1 MSAEKVL
8 VTGGS
13 GFIGSHLTEKLL
25 SLGNEVVV
33 FDSVPIN
40 KAKNLEKVKNHKAL
54 TYVEGDIRNKKSLE
68 EATVGNVDKIF
79 HLAAVVGVYKY
90 LEDPL
95 KVIDVNIGGTRNI
108 IQLAH
113 KNKTKIIFTSTSE
126 IYGRNPS
133 VPWEEGSDRVLG
145 NTNVERWSYST
156 SKAACEYM
164 LLGMHKKHGLPVT
177 IIRYFN
183 IYGPRQHPRW
193 VISQNVHKTLRGEQP
208 LVYDG
213 GRQTRCFTYIDDAIE
228 GTITAAD
235 NQKADGEAFNIGS
248 DKETTMRETIE
259 LIIKVSG
266 KKVKWKGVDTKKQ
279 FGGKYEDIPR
289 RVPDVSKAKRVLGWR
304 ATTPLELGLKKTIE
318 WANKNKWWLAKK

>member
-1 MSAEKVL
+1 MNMERVL
-8 VTGGS
+8 ITGGS

-33 FDSVPIN
+33 FDSVPISQ
-40 KAKNLEKVKNHKAL
+40 ARNLEKIKNHKNL
-54 TYVEGDIRNKKSLE
+54 TYVEGDIRNKKDLE
-68 EATVGNVDKIF
+68 KVITDDVDKIF
-79 HLAAVVGVYKY
+79 HLAAIVGVYRY

-113 KNKTKIIFTSTSE
+113 KHKTKIIFTSTSE
-126 IYGRNPS
+126 IYGKNPR
-133 VPWEEGSDRVLG
+133 VPWEEVSDRVLG

-164 LLGMHKKHGLPVT
+164 LLGMHKNHGLPIT

-183 IYGPRQHPRW
+183 VYGPRQHPKW
-193 VISQNVHKTLRGEQP
+193 VISQNVHKALRGERP

-228 GTITAAD
+228 GTIMAA
-235 NQKADGEAFNIGS
+235 NNPKANGEAFNIGS
-248 DKETTMRETIE
+248 DNEITMRDAIE

-266 KKVKWKGVDTKKQ
+266 KKVKWKDVDTKKQ

-289 RVPDVSKAKRVLGWR
+289 RVPDVSKAKRVLGW
-304 ATTPLELGLKKTIE
+304 ATTTPLETGLEKTIG
-318 WANKNKWWLAKK
+318 WANQNEWWVAQK